1 MSVLADTFQT
11 LARGVPTNRVGA
23 VLGIDQGLADACID
37 HWVRL
42 GMVTPSGSLTLGC
55 TDCSARTERQ
65 REAKPALG
73 SSGEPA
79 TDRPPSCF
87 GCPFTR

>member
-23 VLGIDQGLADACID
+23 VLGIDQGLAEACID

-55 TDCSARTERQ
+55 TDCSA
-65 REAKPALG
+65 LG
-73 SSGEPA
+73 SSGVQA